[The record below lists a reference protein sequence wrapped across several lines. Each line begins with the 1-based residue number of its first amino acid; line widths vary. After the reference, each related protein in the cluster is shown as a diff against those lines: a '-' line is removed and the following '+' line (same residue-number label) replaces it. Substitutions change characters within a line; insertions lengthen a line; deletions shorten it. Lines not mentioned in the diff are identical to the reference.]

1 MSKVT
6 FIKDYLNRNK
16 PVSEQLQDMIIEV
29 HKEIVEMHEKSIL
42 NYQQHKILLGR
53 LNEIVN
59 DKESK
64 NED

>member
-1 MSKVT
+1 MSKVIN
-6 FIKDYLNRNK
+6 IKDYLNKNK
-16 PVSEQLQDMIIEV
+16 PKAEQLQDMIVEV
-29 HKEIVEMHEKSIL
+29 HKEIIKMHEKSIL

>member
-29 HKEIVEMHEKSIL
+29 HKEIIEMHEKSIL